1 MNDPER
7 PPLDAITWEAIRQMQ
22 HEIDQKNWKLIGE
35 FRIAPYIPPDV
46 PVPPLR
52 PQHFL
57 RLLRSYAGEL
67 FKVEADR
74 YDALLAEP
82 FYPAW
87 IARLEER
94 IQKHVL
100 GAVEKIQSVET
111 DAGLLAHG
119 VDHYAIVNE
128 LKGVLWECGNAYR
141 WKVPNSGVAAQAI
154 KSAQTALELL
164 IGQPASVTPASTT
177 EQRPSDRDALVI
189 SYRAAFPGA
198 GIMDICWAA
207 EQHYRE
213 WTRWLKGELKDGSKP
228 DRAFRHVL
236 TSNRDARGIRKVT
249 RPKNWK

>member
-7 PPLDAITWEAIRQMQ
+7 PPLDTITWEQIRQLH
-22 HEIDQKNWKLIGE
+22 HEIDQKKWKLIGE
-35 FRIAPYIPPDV
+35 FRIARYIPPDV

-67 FKVEADR
+67 FKAEADKYDPLLTER
-74 YDALLAEP
+74 Y
-82 FYPAW
+82 YPAW

-100 GAVEKIQSVET
+100 GAIEKIQSVET

-119 VDHYAIVNE
+119 IDHYAMVNE
-128 LKGVLWECGNAYR
+128 LRNVLWECGNAYR
-141 WKVPNSGVAAQAI
+141 WKVPNSDVSAQAI
-154 KSAQTALELL
+154 KSAQAALELL
-164 IGQPASVTPASTT
+164 TGQPAPATSASTT
-177 EQRPSDRDALVI
+177 EQKPSERKAILDA
-189 SYRAAFPGA
+189 YRAACSRR

-236 TSNRDARGIRKVT
+236 TSNRDAREIRKVT